1 MEAQKGRVACRVL
14 FFWEVAQQG
23 YEGRLV
29 PEPLLL
35 ATLLHSIPT
44 TLLQEYQSHK
54 LQCVGSLGAGLHRQ
68 P

>member
-1 MEAQKGRVACRVL
+1 MERQSILPSVVHLGSGMQGHKGRLA
-14 FFWEVAQQG
+14 
-23 YEGRLV
+23 